1 MEGVLPKPDGWF
13 EARMKGLGGS
23 DIAAVLGLS
32 KWSSPMDVWAA
43 KRGLSE
49 EIPETNAMRRG
60 RLLESA
66 IATWYQEETGYEV
79 VDGEEMPIVGPKPFM
94 LASPDRYVSAG
105 KSRFG
110 LEIKTA
116 RSVDGWGEDLGS
128 GVPVYYA
135 TQAAWYMACTNID
148 RWDFAVLFLVN
159 DEFRRY
165 TLVRNKKTEKKLVNK
180 CGDWWQKHVVGG
192 EPPPIDGSPA
202 ADKFLQDKFGDPGQE
217 YRTAD
222 PVEEELIFDLHD
234 LQTEIKSMKEREALL
249 KNQIKERIA
258 DNAGLNGVFGTV
270 SWKMNKG
277 RSSLDSKSLRK
288 EHPEIA
294 KQFTKTSEPSRIFRM
309 NIQHKRGN

>member
-1 MEGVLPKPDGWF
+1 M
-13 EARMKGLGGS
+13 AGLGGS

-32 KWSSPMDVWAA
+32 KWTSPMDVWAS

-49 EIPETNAMRRG
+49 ELSETNAMRRG

-79 VDGEEMPIVGPKPFM
+79 LDGEEMPIVGPKPFM
-94 LASPDRYVSAG
+94 LASPDRYVSSKG
-105 KSRFG
+105 RRFG

-116 RSVDGWGEDLGS
+116 RSADGWGDSLS
-128 GVPVYYA
+128 PGVPVYYA

-165 TLVRNKKTEKKLVNK
+165 TLLRDKKTEKKLVK
-180 CGDWWQKHVVGG
+180 TCGDWWKKHVIEGA
-192 EPPPIDGSPA
+192 PPPIDGSSA
-202 ADKFLQDKFGDPGQE
+202 ADKFLQDKFNKPGEE
-217 YRTAD
+217 YRSANIE
-222 PVEEELIFDLHD
+222 EEELIFDLHD
-234 LQTEIKSMKEREALL
+234 LQTEIKAMKEKEALL
-249 KNQIKERIA
+249 KNQMKELIGE
-258 DNAGLNGVFGTV
+258 NAGLHGVFGTC

-277 RSSLDSKSLRK
+277 RSSLDSKGLRK
-288 EHPEIA
+288 AHPEIV
-294 KQFTKTSEPSRIFRM
+294 KEFTKTSDPARVFRM